1 MYCFEDD
8 RPLTTHVTKALAREP
23 IPPHARAVARRLTSR
38 WGERSDPYYWLR
50 DDERNDPAVLAH
62 LHAENAY
69 TEHVLAPLEPLTK
82 QLYSEMLDRLHQQ
95 DESVPV
101 RHRGYWY
108 VRRYRVGEEYPL
120 YVRYPEGGSQ
130 HEEVLLDCNELA
142 AGQAFFEL
150 GAYEVSPDNRWL
162 AYTVDRVGRRQYELL
177 IKDLQTGTLLSD
189 RLSNIDAGVAWA
201 DDGATL
207 LYVAQDPVTLLGTQ
221 VRSHRLGA
229 AVSTDRLLYAE
240 ADDSFDLMVAR
251 SKSDRFVY
259 ICAESTTTSEWHY
272 AATGEE
278 LRFQVFQPRQAGH
291 EYQIEHV
298 GEDFVI
304 RTNWQAE
311 NFRLM
316 SVPVAQSC
324 QREHWRDLLGHQ
336 PQVLIYDFDVFRD
349 FLAVSERADGL
360 LRIRILGRDGRVT
373 LRCLQADDPTYAMY
387 LGSNPE
393 LDTPRL
399 RYLYSSLTTPN
410 TTFEFDVGSGERTL
424 LKRQSVLGD
433 FDARRYASELL
444 WVPVRDGERV
454 PVSLVYRR
462 DLHRADGPLYLY
474 AYGSYGVCVDPTF
487 SSNRLALLD
496 RGFVCAIAH
505 VRGGQELGRRWY
517 EAGRLLHKHNTFND
531 FLDVTDYLVAHGYA
545 ARERVF
551 AAGASAGGL
560 LMGVVLNR
568 APEKYAGVVVN
579 VPFVDVVTT
588 MLDPTIP
595 LTTLE
600 YEEWGNPAE
609 QRYYE
614 YMLGYSPYD
623 NVQPQD
629 YPPLLITTGYWD
641 SQVQYFEP
649 AKWVAKLRSCKTDRN
664 HVLLHVNLDAGH
676 GGKSGRYEHLH
687 ELAREYAFIIDIDGQ
702 QRCGRR
708 RELP

>member
-1 MYCFEDD
+1 
-8 RPLTTHVTKALAREP
+8 LTTNVAPIASEP
-23 IPPHARAVARRLTSR
+23 IPPRARAVARHLKSQ
-38 WGERSDPYYWLR
+38 WGERFDPFYWLR
-50 DDERNDPAVLAH
+50 DDERADPTVLAH
-62 LHAENAY
+62 LRAENAY
-69 TEHVLAPLEPLTK
+69 TEHVLAPLEPLAK
-82 QLYSEMLDRLHQQ
+82 QLYTEMLGRLQQQ
-95 DESVPV
+95 DDSVPV

-108 VRRYRVGEEYPL
+108 VRRYRTGEEYPL
-120 YVRYPEGGSQ
+120 YVRYPEGQ
-130 HEEVLLDCNELA
+130 PQQEQVLLDCNELA
-142 AGQAFFEL
+142 AGQPFFEL
-150 GAYEVSPDNRWL
+150 GSYEVSPDNRWL
-162 AYTVDRVGRRQYELL
+162 AYTVDTVGRRQYQLQV
-177 IKDLQTGTLLSD
+177 KDLQSGTLLPD
-189 RLSNIDAGVAWA
+189 VLRNIDAGVAWA
-201 DDGATL
+201 DEGATL
-207 LYVAQDPVTLLGTQ
+207 LYVEKDPVTLLGTR
-221 VRSHRLGA
+221 VRSHRLGSDA
-229 AVSTDRLLYAE
+229 GTDRLLYAE
-240 ADDSFDLMVAR
+240 PDDSFDLTVAR
-251 SKSDRFVY
+251 SKSDCFVY
-259 ICAESTTTSEWHY
+259 IAAESTTTSEWHY
-272 AATGEE
+272 AATAGE
-278 LRFQVFQPRQAGH
+278 LRFQVFQPRQAEH

-298 GEDFVI
+298 GEEFVI

-316 SVPVAQSC
+316 SVPVSQARE
-324 QREHWRDLLGHQ
+324 REHWRDLLGHD
-336 PQVLIYDFDVFRD
+336 PDVLVYDFDVFQD
-349 FLAVSERADGL
+349 FLAVSERAGGL
-360 LRIRILGRDGRVT
+360 LRIRLLGRDGRAT

-393 LDTPRL
+393 LDTQRL

-410 TTFEFDVGSGERTL
+410 TTFEFDVHTAERIL

-433 FDARRYASELL
+433 FDSRRYASELL
-444 WVPVRDGERV
+444 WVPARDGERV

-462 DLHRADGPLYLY
+462 DLRRADGPLYLY

-487 SSNRLALLD
+487 SSSRLALLD

-531 FLDVTDYLVAHGYA
+531 FLDVTDHLVAHGYA

-560 LMGVVLNR
+560 LMGVVLNL
-568 APEKYAGVVVN
+568 APEKYAGVVTN

-623 NVQPQD
+623 NVRPQD

-649 AKWVAKLRSCKTDRN
+649 AKWVAKLRSCKTDSN
-664 HVLLHVNLDAGH
+664 HVLLHVNLEAGH

-687 ELAREYAFIIDIDGQ
+687 ELAREYAFIIDIDV
-702 QRCGRR
+702 QRAPLRR
-708 RELP
+708 QELP